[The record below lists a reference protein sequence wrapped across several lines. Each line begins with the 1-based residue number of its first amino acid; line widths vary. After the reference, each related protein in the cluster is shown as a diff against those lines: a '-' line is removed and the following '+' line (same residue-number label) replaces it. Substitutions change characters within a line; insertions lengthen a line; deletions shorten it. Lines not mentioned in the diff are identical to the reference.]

1 VWAITIQQYGPANMR
16 RAALRG
22 GPLALGRGC
31 VRATGADIA
40 RFSEAR
46 PATHVNGGA
55 ASAVGIGIGIGV
67 AAAIAFGV
75 CGKA

>member
-1 VWAITIQQYGPANMR
+1 MR
-16 RAALRG
+16 RMRTHAHENGEPATTRW
-22 GPLALGRGC
+22 
-31 VRATGADIA
+31 VRAAGADIA
-40 RFSEAR
+40 RFGEAHS
-46 PATHVNGGA
+46 ATHENGGA